1 MKSSSRQIPCISIA
15 FLLFIGA
22 AAVVL
27 AFWLVDHH
35 QALPNSGVFIT
46 AFIVAFFI
54 SFTWALLKFLRWR
67 DGKRATAFVAKPAPV
82 RADLEGT
89 VYGLIPGNEYRV
101 IQSFTDYYGNSFE
114 QNELLRFKE
123 RHFLPYDGGHT
134 IMFDGRTLYL
144 QEERNSEILENFA
157 KYFVPTTDESSS
169 QPQVPK

>member
-1 MKSSSRQIPCISIA
+1 MKSSPHRIPCISIF

-22 AAVVL
+22 AAIIL
-27 AFWLVDHH
+27 AFWLVDHR
-35 QALPNSGVFIT
+35 QALPNSGIII
-46 AFIVAFFI
+46 AALMVAFFM

-67 DGKRATAFVAKPAPV
+67 DGKRAAAFVATPAPV
-82 RADLEGT
+82 RADLDGT
-89 VYGLIPGNEYRV
+89 IYGLILGNEYRV

-114 QNELLRFKE
+114 RNELLRFKE

-157 KYFVPTTDESSS
+157 KYFVSTTNESSS
-169 QPQVPK
+169 QPQAPK